1 MQFSA
6 EYLFILFKISYILLL
21 FAVFYKMKIFKISS
35 IIFIILF
42 FSVTKSQNLASINE
56 VKQAIK
62 LDLGIVRE
70 LDGFLENR
78 SKLEEKID
86 DDEKILDD
94 LIIR

>member
-1 MQFSA
+1 M
-6 EYLFILFKISYILLL
+6 LLL